1 MYNVAYIDND
11 KCVAEKGCRLCIM
24 YCPEPD
30 TINIDTRRTKALVNI
45 DRCKGCELCV
55 VVCDAAKHEAI
66 LMAPVD
72 GATGEIRLEKKKA
85 ESAALGQAYQ
95 G

>member
-1 MYNVAYIDND
+1 MYNVAHVVDD

-30 TINIDTRRTKALVNI
+30 CIVLDTRKKKAVVYI

-55 VVCDAAKHEAI
+55 VVCDAAKHQAI

-72 GATGEIRLEKKKA
+72 GATGEIKLDAGKG